1 LSFRELKE
9 FEVFWKLYPKRWD
22 RNRSRLIKRKK
33 FPAWE
38 SWQKLDSDTQHEIL
52 TKAKYIKEF
61 EGGSARDAVTWL
73 NQRGW
78 DDVDFPDSW
87 VPRLPKEL
95 TDVCEA
101 PEEDHNDGRRR
112 TLLLRQTD
120 KLKAAHNDNLKSLG

>member
-1 LSFRELKE
+1 MEYSRE

-22 RNRSRLIKRKK
+22 RTRSKLIKRKK
-33 FPAWE
+33 FPAWQ
-38 SWQKLDSDTQHEIL
+38 SWQKLTDEERHEIL

-78 DDVDFPDSW
+78 DDIDFPDTW
-87 VPRLPKEL
+87 TPRLPDEL

-101 PEEDHNDGRRR
+101 PTHTVDINAERNRQRRG
-112 TLLLRQTD
+112 
-120 KLKAAHNDNLKSLG
+120 LGI